1 MKRFFLARVNQIRY
15 SKTIGLTGLA
25 ILVGVVTG
33 TAIWLFKYL
42 IGFTRSTLYG
52 HIYGWPVAFIPLAG
66 GLLVGLIAHFLIH
79 PEKFHGT
86 ANIMQA
92 VALNGGRINY
102 RETPIKTLGAV
113 LSIGSGA
120 SLGPEDPSVQIGA
133 SFGSLFGQIFHMSE
147 EKSSTLVAAG
157 VASAIAAAF
166 NAPIAGI
173 FFALE
178 IILGELS
185 SASMVLILIAAVSSS
200 VLTQAISGT
209 SPAFQVP
216 QYAFNSINELPLYL
230 VLGLLAGPISAVY
243 IWLIQKSRLYFSL
256 WKIPTFLK
264 TASAGLIVGL
274 SGLAFPQ
281 ILGVGYDTIGI
292 ILNNNKLGIIFLF
305 VLMLLKL
312 ILTPVSL
319 AGGFFGGVFAPGL
332 FIGAM
337 LGGGLG
343 EAASQLF
350 PQMNIHPA
358 AFALVGMA
366 AVLAGTVRAP
376 LTAILLLFEMTG
388 DYRIILPL
396 IFSVAVS
403 LVISSKLQP
412 DSVYEMG
419 LAQYGIRLDRGRD
432 IEVMSELKVS
442 EIMETG
448 VETLPEFID
457 SKTAGNILVKSR
469 FNSLPVLD
477 ENGYLAGVLSLADL
491 EGTEETSITKI
502 YTRSIETIYPDE
514 SLHIALRHMSQRD
527 LGMLPVVNR
536 LNPRELLGVL
546 RRKDIIHSYN
556 LALTRRAAKHHRQE
570 EVRLDSLTPSHVEV
584 VNCVVEEGAMV
595 AGKKLREIAF
605 PRDSVI
611 ASIRRGRNVTIP
623 NGDTDIQPGDVLVI
637 VTKNDTKNI
646 VLEMC
651 INNQDD
657 PV

>member
-1 MKRFFLARVNQIRY
+1 MKRFLLARINQIRY

-33 TAIWLFKYL
+33 AAIWLFKYL
-42 IGFTRSTLYG
+42 IEITRSTFYG
-52 HIYGWPVAFIPLAG
+52 HITGWPLALIPLAG
-66 GLLVGLIAHFLIH
+66 GLLVGLTARYLIKT
-79 PEKFHGT
+79 EKFHGT

-102 RETPIKTLGAV
+102 RQTPIKTVAAV

-133 SFGSLFGQIFHMSE
+133 SFGSMFGQVFHMSE
-147 EKSSTLVAAG
+147 EKSATLVAAG

-209 SPAFQVP
+209 SPAFQIP
-216 QYAFNSINELPLYL
+216 QYAFNSVNELPLYL
-230 VLGLLAGPISAVY
+230 VLGLLAGPVSAVY
-243 IWLIQKSRLYFSL
+243 IWLIQKSRLYVSL
-256 WKIPTFLK
+256 WKVPEFLK
-264 TASAGLIVGL
+264 TAAAGLVVGL
-274 SGLAFPQ
+274 TGLAFPQ
-281 ILGVGYDTIGI
+281 ILGVGYDTIGSV
-292 ILNNNKLGIIFLF
+292 LNNNRLGIIFLL

-312 ILTPVSL
+312 ILTPISL

-337 LGGGLG
+337 LGGGMG
-343 EAASQLF
+343 EAASLLF
-350 PQMNIHPA
+350 PGMNIHPA

-396 IFSVAVS
+396 IFAVAVS
-403 LVISSKLQP
+403 LVISSRLQP

-419 LAQYGIRLDRGRD
+419 LAQHGIRLDRGRD
-432 IEVMSELKVS
+432 IEVMSELKVN

-448 VETLPEFID
+448 VETLPETID
-457 SKTAGNILVKSR
+457 SKTAGKILVKSR

-477 ENGYLAGVLSLADL
+477 ENGYLAGVLSLADI
-491 EGTEETSITKI
+491 EGTEESDIKNVF
-502 YTRSIETIYPDE
+502 TRSIETIYPDE

-546 RRKDIIHSYN
+546 RRKDIIHAYN
-556 LALTRRAAKHHRQE
+556 LALSRRAAKQHRHE
-570 EVRLDSLTPSHVEV
+570 EVRLDSLTPSQVEV
-584 VNCVVEEGAMV
+584 VNYVVEEGSTV
-595 AGKKLREIAF
+595 AGKKLRDITF
-605 PRDSVI
+605 PPDTVI
-611 ASIRRGRNVTIP
+611 ASTRRGRNVTIP
-623 NGDTDIQPGDVLVI
+623 NGETDIQPGDVLVI
-637 VTKNDTKNI
+637 VTRMETLKI
-646 VLEMC
+646 VLDMC
-651 INNQDD
+651 INKPNDIA
-657 PV
+657 

>member
-1 MKRFFLARVNQIRY
+1 MKRFLLARINQIRY

-33 TAIWLFKYL
+33 AAIWLFKYL
-42 IGFTRSTLYG
+42 IEFTRSTLYG
-52 HIYGWPVAFIPLAG
+52 HVTGWLVVLIPLTG
-66 GLLVGLIAHFLIH
+66 GLLVGLIAKYLIN

-86 ANIMQA
+86 ANVMQA

-102 RETPIKTLGAV
+102 RQTPIKTLGAI

-133 SFGSLFGQIFHMSE
+133 SFGSMFGQVFHMSE
-147 EKSSTLVAAG
+147 EKTSTMVAAG

-209 SPAFQVP
+209 SPAFQIP
-216 QYAFNSINELPLYL
+216 QYAFNSVNELPLYL
-230 VLGLLAGPISAVY
+230 LLGLLAGPISAVY
-243 IWLIQKSRLYFSL
+243 IWLIQKSRLYVSL
-256 WKIPTFLK
+256 WHIPSFLK
-264 TASAGLIVGL
+264 SAAAGLAVGL
-274 SGLAFPQ
+274 TGLAFPQ
-281 ILGVGYDTIGI
+281 ILGVGYDTIGSV
-292 ILNNNKLGIIFLF
+292 LNNNKLGIIFLF

-337 LGGGLG
+337 LGGGMG
-343 EAASQLF
+343 EAASLLF
-350 PQMNIHPA
+350 PGMNIHPA

-396 IFSVAVS
+396 IFAVAVS

-419 LAQYGIRLDRGRD
+419 LAQHGIRLDRGRD

-448 VETLPEFID
+448 VETLPESIE

-477 ENGYLAGVLSLADL
+477 ENGYLAGVLSLADI
-491 EGTEETSITKI
+491 EGSEDTGIKKI
-502 YTRSIETIYPDE
+502 YTRSIETVYPDE

-546 RRKDIIHSYN
+546 RRKDIIHAYN
-556 LALTRRAAKHHRQE
+556 VALTRRAAKQHRQE
-570 EVRLDSLTPSHVEV
+570 EVQLDSLTPSHVEV
-584 VNCVVEEGAMV
+584 INCAVEEGAAI
-595 AGKKLREIAF
+595 AGKRLREIAF
-605 PRDSVI
+605 PRNTVI
-611 ASIRRGRNVTIP
+611 ASIRRGRIVTIP
-623 NGDTDIQPGDVLVI
+623 NGETEILPGDVLVI
-637 VTKNDTKNI
+637 VTRTDIKNA
-646 VLEMC
+646 VLDMC
-651 INNQDD
+651 IHNQGNAA
-657 PV
+657 